1 MPLSQALTYPFVK
14 ISYLVVSL
22 LVLRALF
29 QQNVATAI
37 TNDMMRTEATTDA
50 VIVPVTLVRP
60 IRRTF
65 QMLYMYITLKTTEPR
80 TASIVANCFIQ
91 PHGSLQNVQK
101 TTNHLVWVQEIPL
114 L

>member
-1 MPLSQALTYPFVK
+1 MLLSQALKYPFVK

-22 LVLRALF
+22 LVLCALF

-65 QMLYMYITLKTTEPR
+65 QMLYMYITLKNYR
-80 TASIVANCFIQ
+80 AKDS
-91 PHGSLQNVQK
+91 
-101 TTNHLVWVQEIPL
+101 
-114 L
+114 